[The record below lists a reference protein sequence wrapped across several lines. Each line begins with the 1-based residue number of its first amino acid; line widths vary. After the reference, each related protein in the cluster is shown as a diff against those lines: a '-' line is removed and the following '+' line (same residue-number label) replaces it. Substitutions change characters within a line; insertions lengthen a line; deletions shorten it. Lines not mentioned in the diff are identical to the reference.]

1 MKLGQSNFIQFFLRT
16 RRRVVTDWRAPYLKG
31 SMASYKDCENKV
43 SGKQVADCVESL
55 IGACIVANYKIED
68 VLFFLDAMGFDLV
81 NKYPY
86 EKEVA
91 SVEIVVP

>member
-1 MKLGQSNFIQFFLRT
+1 M
-16 RRRVVTDWRAPYLKG
+16 
-31 SMASYKDCENKV
+31 
-43 SGKQVADCVESL
+43 ADCVEAL

-68 VLFFLDAMGFDLV
+68 VLFFLDAMGYDLV

-91 SVEIVVP
+91 SVEMVVPKKYLVASKPLLKAKSTFR